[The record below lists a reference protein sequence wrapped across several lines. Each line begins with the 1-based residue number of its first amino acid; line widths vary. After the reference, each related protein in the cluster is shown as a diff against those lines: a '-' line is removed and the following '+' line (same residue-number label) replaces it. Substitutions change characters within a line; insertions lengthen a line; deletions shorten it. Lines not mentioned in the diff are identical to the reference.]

1 MQSTRNTREPLEIEI
16 TESALMSDPA
26 RAIAT
31 LEELQELGIQIAM
44 DDFGTGYS
52 SLGQLKRLPLHRLKI
67 DKSFVQDVPKDPNE
81 VVIVEAILGLARQL
95 NRIVVAEGVE
105 TESQLAFLRERGC
118 DEAQGYL
125 IAKPIP
131 AAEFRT
137 FLKGTN
143 FLRRE
148 LPTDNQ

>member
-1 MQSTRNTREPLEIEI
+1 
-16 TESALMSDPA
+16 MSDPA

-148 LPTDNQ
+148 LPTDSQ